1 LRAADL
7 GGEPLGPPARLPR
20 RLVADTTMFTDV
32 RLREILGAP
41 DLDKAVEIMAR
52 MLSRAVNVLGVEVY
66 VAPSVEEEMERFM
79 LANGVRR
86 ETLENLK
93 AWLIVKPPSLHELRI
108 PASVFRRY
116 VEYVRQRLDRGLRI
130 AEEHVRKAYHQEE
143 ARVIRG
149 LRERFREG
157 TRKGVV
163 DSIQDVDTV
172 FLAMELRAAIVSSD
186 EGVRWLAQELG
197 IPVLNPVEMLNLLLK
212 AEQSLRHTETPPPT
226 TGAAGEAAE
235 EEPSHRGPH
244 QGRSPPGGGQ

>member
-1 LRAADL
+1 MS
-7 GGEPLGPPARLPR
+7 GEEPVGPPARLPR

-32 RLREILGAP
+32 RLRELLGAP

-93 AWLIVKPPSLHELRI
+93 AWLIVKPPRLHELRV

-116 VEYVRQRLDRGLRI
+116 VELVRQRLDRGLRI

-163 DSIQDVDTV
+163 DSVQDIDTV
-172 FLAMELRAAIVSSD
+172 FLAMELEAAIVSSD
-186 EGVRWLAQELG
+186 EGVRWLAEELG
-197 IPVLNPVEMLNLLLK
+197 IPVLTPVEMLNLLLK
-212 AEQSLRHTETPPPT
+212 AEQSLRQARQTVTP
-226 TGAAGEAAE
+226 GAAGGAAE
-235 EEPSHRGPH
+235 EEPSPRGP
-244 QGRSPPGGGQ
+244 QGGGR